1 MTKQLLNAN
10 SGGVCVGMKVLVL
23 SPLPEGVIRSLFA
36 ENLAKYK
43 LEASFVTINEYDV
56 DALKRELKD
65 TDIVLGDYTFKI
77 PITAEMCDAM
87 TKVKLIQQPS
97 TGYDHIDIRAC
108 AQKGIP
114 VANIGG
120 ANAISVAEHTVAL
133 GLLLLKRITYAHQK
147 MLEGNWTQGELLNV
161 AADLSGKTWGLVGL
175 GRIGREV
182 ATRAQ
187 AFGAH
192 IVYYD
197 VKRLPEDEET
207 KLGYSFRQLQK
218 LLSESDLVSIHVP
231 LTHETEQMIGERE
244 LRMMRSTSVFINP
257 SRGELTDEEALAKAV
272 REGWIGGAGID
283 VFSKEPPDITN
294 PLISAAKEG
303 LNIVLTPH
311 IAGATSD
318 ARMRIIRVT
327 VENVLRVMLGQ
338 KPQNVVNL

>member
-1 MTKQLLNAN
+1 
-10 SGGVCVGMKVLVL
+10 MKVLVL

-43 LEASFVTINEYDV
+43 LEANFVTINEYDL
-56 DALKRELKD
+56 DALKRELQD
-65 TDIVLGDYTFKI
+65 TDIVVGDYTFKI

-87 TKVKLIQQPS
+87 PKMKLIQQPS
-97 TGYDHIDIRAC
+97 TGYNHIDIRAC
-108 AQKGIP
+108 AARGIP

-120 ANAISVAEHTVAL
+120 ANAISVAEHTIAL
-133 GLLLLKRITYAHQK
+133 ALLLLKRITYAHQE
-147 MLEGNWTQGELLNV
+147 MLEGKWTQQELLNV
-161 AADLSGKTWGLVGL
+161 AAELSGKTWGLVGL

-182 ATRAQ
+182 ANRAKPL
-187 AFGAH
+187 GAQ

-197 VKRLPEDEET
+197 LKRLPEDEET
-207 KLGYSFRQLQK
+207 KLGYSFHQLHR
-218 LLSESDLVSIHVP
+218 LLSESDVVSIHVP
-231 LTHETEQMIGERE
+231 LTQETEHMIGEKE

-257 SRGELTDEEALAKAV
+257 SRGELTDEAALAKAL

-283 VFSKEPPDITN
+283 VFSKEPPDITH
-294 PLISAAKEG
+294 PLILAGKEG

-318 ARMRIIRVT
+318 ARMRIIQVT
-327 VENVLRVMLGQ
+327 VENVLRAMLGQ

>member
-1 MTKQLLNAN
+1 
-10 SGGVCVGMKVLVL
+10 MKVLVL

-43 LEASFVTINEYDV
+43 LDANFFTINQYDL
-56 DALKRELKD
+56 DALKRELAD
-65 TDIVLGDYTFKI
+65 TDIVIGDYTFKI

-108 AQKGIP
+108 AKKGIP

-120 ANAISVAEHTVAL
+120 ANATSVAEHTIAL
-133 GLLLLKRITYAHQK
+133 ALVLLKRITYAHEK

-161 AADLSGKTWGLVGL
+161 ATELSGKTWGLIGL

-182 ATRAQ
+182 ANRAKPL
-187 AFGAH
+187 GAQ
-192 IVYYD
+192 IIYYD
-197 VKRLPEDEET
+197 VKQLPEDEESQ
-207 KLGYSFRQLQK
+207 LGYSFRQLPR
-218 LLSESDLVSIHVP
+218 LLSESDVVSIHVP
-231 LTHETEQMIGERE
+231 LTKETEHMIGEKQ
-244 LRMMRSTSVFINP
+244 LRMMRPTSVFINP
-257 SRGELTDEEALAKAV
+257 SRGELTDEAALAKAV
-272 REGWIGGAGID
+272 REGWIGGAGVD
-283 VFSKEPPDITN
+283 VFSKEPPDISH

-318 ARMRIIRVT
+318 ARMRIIQIT

>member
-1 MTKQLLNAN
+1 
-10 SGGVCVGMKVLVL
+10 MKILVL
-23 SPLPEGVIRSLFA
+23 SPIPEGVIRSLFA

-43 LEASFVTINEYDV
+43 LEADFVTINEYDLN
-56 DALKRELKD
+56 ALKRELED
-65 TDIVLGDYTFKI
+65 TDIVVGDYTFKI
-77 PITAEMCDAM
+77 PITTEMCDAM

-108 AQKGIP
+108 AKKGIP

-120 ANAISVAEHTVAL
+120 ANAISVAEHTITLAL
-133 GLLLLKRITYAHQK
+133 VLLKRITYAHEK
-147 MLEGNWTQGELLNV
+147 MLEGNWTQEELLNV
-161 AADLSGKTWGLVGL
+161 ATELSGKTWGLVGL

-182 ATRAQ
+182 ANRAKS
-187 AFGAH
+187 FGAQ

-197 VKRLPEDEET
+197 VKRLPEDEES
-207 KLGYSFRQLQK
+207 KLGYSFRQLQR
-218 LLSESDLVSIHVP
+218 LLSESDVVSIHVP
-231 LTHETEQMIGERE
+231 LTQETEHMIGEKQ

-257 SRGELTDEEALAKAV
+257 SRGELTDEVALGKAL

-283 VFSKEPPDITN
+283 VFSKEPPDISH

-318 ARMRIIRVT
+318 ARMRIIQIT

>member
-1 MTKQLLNAN
+1 
-10 SGGVCVGMKVLVL
+10 MKVLVL

-43 LEASFVTINEYDV
+43 LDANFFTINQYDL
-56 DALKRELKD
+56 DALKRELAD
-65 TDIVLGDYTFKI
+65 TDIVIGDYTFKI

-97 TGYDHIDIRAC
+97 TGYDHIDIRAS
-108 AQKGIP
+108 AKKGIP

-120 ANAISVAEHTVAL
+120 ANATSVAEHTIAL
-133 GLLLLKRITYAHQK
+133 ALVLLKRITYAHEK

-161 AADLSGKTWGLVGL
+161 ATELSGKTWGLIGL

-182 ATRAQ
+182 ANRAKPL
-187 AFGAH
+187 GAQ
-192 IVYYD
+192 IIYYD
-197 VKRLPEDEET
+197 VKLLPEDEESQ
-207 KLGYSFRQLQK
+207 LGYSFRQLPR
-218 LLSESDLVSIHVP
+218 LLSESDVVSIHVP
-231 LTHETEQMIGERE
+231 LTKETEHMIGEGQ
-244 LRMMRSTSVFINP
+244 LRMMRPTSVFINP
-257 SRGELTDEEALAKAV
+257 SRGELTDEGALAKAV
-272 REGWIGGAGID
+272 REGWIGGAGVD
-283 VFSKEPPDITN
+283 VFSKEPPDTTH

-311 IAGATSD
+311 TAGATSD
-318 ARMRIIRVT
+318 ARMRIIQVT

>member
-1 MTKQLLNAN
+1 
-10 SGGVCVGMKVLVL
+10 MKVLVL

-43 LEASFVTINEYDV
+43 LEANFVTINEYDL
-56 DALKRELKD
+56 DALKRELQD
-65 TDIVLGDYTFKI
+65 TDIVVGDYTFKI

-87 TKVKLIQQPS
+87 PKMKLIQQPS
-97 TGYDHIDIRAC
+97 TGYNHIDIKAC
-108 AQKGIP
+108 AEKGIP

-120 ANAISVAEHTVAL
+120 ANAISVAEHTLAL
-133 GLLLLKRITYAHQK
+133 ALLLLKRITYAHQK
-147 MLEGNWTQGELLNV
+147 MLEGNWTQQELLNV
-161 AADLSGKTWGLVGL
+161 AAELSGKTWGLVGL

-182 ATRAQ
+182 ANRAKPL
-187 AFGAH
+187 GAQ

-197 VKRLPEDEET
+197 LKRLPEDEET
-207 KLGYSFRQLQK
+207 KLGYSFHHLHR
-218 LLSESDLVSIHVP
+218 LLSESDVVSIHVP
-231 LTHETEQMIGERE
+231 LTQETEHMIGEKE

-257 SRGELTDEEALAKAV
+257 SRGELTDEAALAKAL

-283 VFSKEPPDITN
+283 VFSKEPPDITH
-294 PLISAAKEG
+294 PLILAAKEG

-318 ARMRIIRVT
+318 ARMRIIQVT
-327 VENVLRVMLGQ
+327 VENVLRVMLGE